1 MLVVTYSE
9 LIQFAI
15 MLISFA
21 ALIIRISGKRK

>member
-9 LIQFAI
+9 LIQFVM

-21 ALIIRISGKRK
+21 ALILQISSKRK